1 MAWPDS
7 SSIEQGWEDS
17 VVASAPFS
25 AQVCESSLS
34 NPTAETG
41 VHAMESAQDA
51 GGPDGGSKFS
61 TLRGKSRG
69 ASRRSQRSTV
79 KASTTSAK
87 QGGQKKKRMIAVM
100 AGSILTALL
109 VVAGIVTVAMVYKSK
124 GGQQV
129 ASADTEA
136 PGLPSTSSSPASS
149 EEDAPADTNVTANT
163 KKMSAPSLESK
174 EKVEPGPKPNSKQ
187 MEKETIPVPS
197 QKPTDKVEPDL
208 QPNTRPN
215 VTYDESIPIHF
226 KKRLDW
232 DPQAIQARKAQCA
245 QEVAE
250 APHGEVIWFE
260 GFPVRE
266 KRRLEKHTNRAR
278 QQEDLI
284 FDAIHLDNLA
294 QGDRGGMNLRYLD
307 SFVEI
312 NKLWKDGSLRK
323 LRFMT
328 LNKLRLFG
336 LNCHH
341 DFPELLKTF
350 NAVDKT
356 PSNYDLDHEREI
368 HVLPYVTELREA
380 LKNTKNA
387 DQLARQIIHII
398 SNKTMPPKNAHTVE
412 TFTTLKNWLEDWNIE
427 MLKRDVYE
435 LPANEEEYQKLK
447 ASK

>member
-34 NPTAETG
+34 NPTTETG
-41 VHAMESAQDA
+41 VHAMESGQDA
-51 GGPDGGSKFS
+51 GGPDGGPKFS
-61 TLRGKSRG
+61 TSRGKSKG
-69 ASRRSQRSTV
+69 AKTPSQRPTV
-79 KASTTSAK
+79 KDSTPQAK
-87 QGGQKKKRMIAVM
+87 QGGQKKKRLI
-100 AGSILTALL
+100 GAL
-109 VVAGIVTVAMVYKSK
+109 VAGIATALITVAGIATVAILYKSS
-124 GGQQV
+124 
-129 ASADTEA
+129 SADTEA
-136 PGLPSTSSSPASS
+136 QGLQPSSSLSGPSPKSVELASKYPHRPELTNS
-149 EEDAPADTNVTANT
+149 QTEDIQ
-163 KKMSAPSLESK
+163 ERI
-174 EKVEPGPKPNSKQ
+174 EKI
-187 MEKETIPVPS
+187 MEWTPE
-197 QKPTDKVEPDL
+197 
-208 QPNTRPN
+208 
-215 VTYDESIPIHF
+215 
-226 KKRLDW
+226 
-232 DPQAIQARKAQCA
+232 AIQARKEECA
-245 QEVAE
+245 DEVAR
-250 APHGEVIWFE
+250 APHKEVFLE
-260 GFPVRE
+260 GGVRVRE
-266 KRRLEKHTNRAR
+266 QTRLHSQPIRAR
-278 QQEDLI
+278 QQEELI
-284 FDAIHLDNLA
+284 FDAINWRNPCLPTIYGLHLAYYDSYIHLKNLL
-294 QGDRGGMNLRYLD
+294 GDD
-307 SFVEI
+307 
-312 NKLWKDGSLRK
+312 DSLRK